1 MRVCAAAE
9 TKVHDPIEIPE
20 LGDVLEAEVAQMLP
34 EFHGERRWRGG
45 RSGVRLRVAT
55 VPKIEGKEGKKE
67 RKKECAERDIIIRY

>member
-34 EFHGERRWRGG
+34 EFLANGDGEEDD
-45 RSGVRLRVAT
+45 
-55 VPKIEGKEGKKE
+55 PEF
-67 RKKECAERDIIIRY
+67 D